1 MKPPVE
7 EEEIH
12 HRHAAHGSGFKKGTR
27 RDRVVIST
35 VVIGVG
41 LFLFVGM
48 PYLKHNLLTGD
59 AVLNSIGNGEAPV
72 TRNSERDA
80 PAIREHDRE
89 APATR
94 DPDREAVR
102 AWLRAN
108 TNDRHPQEIRWWASH
123 ELIQLH
129 QQRLRAA
136 REAAAEDPSWNEQVL
151 AIEKE
156 TPDRVCRLKYRIRNE
171 AGDDVTRDDLFTLRD
186 GKAHYMSR
194 NSSLAQTALRFF
206 ADDQGV
212 R

>member
-7 EEEIH
+7 EQEVH
-12 HRHAAHGSGFKKGTR
+12 HRHAAAHGSGFKGGTR

-48 PYLKHNLLTGD
+48 PFLKHNMPAED
-59 AVLNSIGNGEAPV
+59 AVLNSIGSG
-72 TRNSERDA
+72 D
-80 PAIREHDRE
+80 

-94 DPDREAVR
+94 DADREAVR
-102 AWLRAN
+102 TWLRAN
-108 TNDRHPQEIRWWASH
+108 TNDPHPQEIRWWPAH

-136 REAAAEDPSWNEQVL
+136 REAAQDDPSWEAQVR

-156 TPDRVCRLKYRIRNE
+156 VPDRVCRLKYRIRNE

-194 NSSLAQTALRFF
+194 NSSLAQTALQFF
-206 ADDQGV
+206 ADDEGV

>member
-1 MKPPVE
+1 MKPPE
-7 EEEIH
+7 EAQEVH
-12 HRHAAHGSGFKKGTR
+12 HRHAAHGSGFKGGTL

-48 PYLKHNLLTGD
+48 PYLKHEIPPED
-59 AVLNSIGNGEAPV
+59 AVLNSIGGGDV
-72 TRNSERDA
+72 
-80 PAIREHDRE
+80 
-89 APATR
+89 PATR
-94 DPDREAVR
+94 DADREAVR
-102 AWLRAN
+102 SWLRAN
-108 TNDRHPQEIRWWASH
+108 TSDPHPHEIRWWPAH
-123 ELIQLH
+123 ELVELH

-136 REAAAEDPSWNEQVL
+136 REAAEDDPSWQEQVR

-156 TPDRVCRLKYRIRNE
+156 APDRVCRLKYRIRND

-206 ADDQGV
+206 ADDEGAP
-212 R
+212 